1 MIIIKNSDFNLKNR
15 IKLFFNRIF
24 YPTLGGALANKM
36 LTLFA
41 IHRGGG
47 GRFMSRGCGGGAI

>member
-15 IKLFFNRIF
+15 IKLFFKSDFLSN
-24 YPTLGGALANKM
+24 PGGALANKM